1 MILPR
6 LRKGIWKSLQSWN
19 SQFFTQW
26 LRFSAMK
33 TSSEMWMTEGLIARL
48 PIPPPYLVNFV
59 ADAFSFLRASYFS
72 VVICNRISLSYSVQ
86 VLCSLFIIV
95 LPLQFLYFCILSFES
110 FLLGR
115 ISLPRSYFQEEV
127 MRLYTLNF

>member
-1 MILPR
+1 
-6 LRKGIWKSLQSWN
+6 
-19 SQFFTQW
+19 
-26 LRFSAMK
+26 
-33 TSSEMWMTEGLIARL
+33 MTEQLNLLIVYASLSSTLSMVGYGFCSPMPLKPL
-48 PIPPPYLVNFV
+48 PKVTNELQDTKPPDFPSPIIAQSVLEHH
-59 ADAFSFLRASYFS
+59 SLLGASYFS